1 VNVYTVTI
9 SAERTRLVSIEGF
22 ALGENQITV
31 LFGESGIGKSLLAK
45 SIYGILDPDILRVT
59 VNGRSFRDYRS
70 DDEVRDRQ
78 MNGFF
83 VFQEPSSHLNPMLRI
98 EDQLREGTLAGT
110 QYERGILEDLWGD
123 PGGRGF
129 ETLLPVYP
137 KPHRPSG
144 GEKQRVLLAMAF
156 KKIDRMIASDEPGRR
171 TLFVFDEPTG
181 SLDNRYRDIVLSM
194 LLERFRRKPFTVLLI
209 THDYSMISVLNAFAR
224 QSPRSIAFRE
234 LVRASKGL
242 EVREFLPE
250 TYIQWLRDQLRQR
263 QPSAASTAEPVLE
276 IENNTTVFGYRLTIT
291 RDPGGNAP
299 CPLIVYPGTLTYLK
313 APSGTGKTTIVKM
326 ICGLID
332 AEAFSM
338 RLGGM
343 NLNASTSRRLWRH
356 RIWGKKIALVFQ
368 HADEALNPRAT
379 VREVF
384 QGLPPRGRV
393 PDATIQG
400 TLQQL
405 FDEPIT
411 GAFLGRRV
419 SSLSGGQK
427 QRLNLLR
434 SLFLDTD
441 LLIVDEPLN
450 GLDFASAT
458 KVVAMIRERQRRGK
472 SVLIISHN
480 EEMFDTQ
487 VTPDRVY
494 YLHAAPVSEVTG

>member
-242 EVREFLPE
+242 EGP
-250 TYIQWLRDQLRQR
+250 T
-263 QPSAASTAEPVLE
+263 
-276 IENNTTVFGYRLTIT
+276 
-291 RDPGGNAP
+291 
-299 CPLIVYPGTLTYLK
+299 
-313 APSGTGKTTIVKM
+313 
-326 ICGLID
+326 
-332 AEAFSM
+332 
-338 RLGGM
+338 
-343 NLNASTSRRLWRH
+343 
-356 RIWGKKIALVFQ
+356 
-368 HADEALNPRAT
+368 
-379 VREVF
+379 
-384 QGLPPRGRV
+384 
-393 PDATIQG
+393 
-400 TLQQL
+400 
-405 FDEPIT
+405 
-411 GAFLGRRV
+411 
-419 SSLSGGQK
+419 
-427 QRLNLLR
+427 
-434 SLFLDTD
+434 
-441 LLIVDEPLN
+441 
-450 GLDFASAT
+450 ASAPA
-458 KVVAMIRERQRRGK
+458 VGRQHGRAGPG
-472 SVLIISHN
+472 
-480 EEMFDTQ
+480 D
-487 VTPDRVY
+487 
-494 YLHAAPVSEVTG
+494 